1 MAKIKELPSGEKPRE
16 KALQYGVSTLSNREL
31 LALLLTGGIK
41 GESVLQIA
49 DALLKKA
56 GGIQG
61 LERLTRKDL
70 CGIRG
75 ISDVKATMI
84 EACFEIAKRCA
95 YEKTANEDVVE
106 KPAHLIAWLQK
117 ELGPSLQ
124 EKFMVIYLDASHHI
138 LKHETLFIGTV
149 NAASVYPRDV
159 IREAVANTA
168 VSLILVHNHPAGS
181 LVPSAADCQVTK
193 LIVDSAALVGISV
206 TDHIIITRSGWFSF
220 AESGMLSSFIE
231 GKRKE

>member
-1 MAKIKELPSGEKPRE
+1 MIDSKRITYK
-16 KALQYGVSTLSNREL
+16 L
-31 LALLLTGGIK
+31 LIGM
-41 GESVLQIA
+41 
-49 DALLKKA
+49 
-56 GGIQG
+56 
-61 LERLTRKDL
+61 
-70 CGIRG
+70 
-75 ISDVKATMI
+75 ISCLAV
-84 EACFEIAKRCA
+84 F
-95 YEKTANEDVVE
+95 
-106 KPAHLIAWLQK
+106 
-117 ELGPSLQ
+117 
-124 EKFMVIYLDASHHI
+124 
-138 LKHETLFIGTV
+138 LFIFSLGTV